1 MQRSCRSVIYLPS
14 ISQAHYLCLR
24 VIGGEAAPVESD
36 SYDGTHP
43 FRMIPPFLKRTDD
56 VLAPRLSVVF
66 RQLSVWVAFLLA
78 GDWLI
83 SPLLMSPLY
92 NGTLSG
98 RIGKVVASHAE
109 VARWN
114 PAEASLI
121 YTMHEVLRGT
131 AN

>member
-1 MQRSCRSVIYLPS
+1 M
-14 ISQAHYLCLR
+14 
-24 VIGGEAAPVESD
+24 IGGEAAPVESD

-43 FRMIPPFLKRTDD
+43 FHMFPPFLKRTDD
-56 VLAPRLSVVF
+56 VLAPRPGVVF

-78 GDWLI
+78 GDCLI

-92 NGTLSG
+92 NATLSG

-114 PAEASLI
+114 PTEAALI
-121 YTMHEVLRGT
+121 YSMHEALRGT
-131 AN
+131 ANLGGNATRQLDLP